1 MSTNN
6 PLPHIMVFCV
16 NYSSYDYLHTFME
29 SVERAAA
36 KANGLCRITLC
47 VGDNTATDWQGIP
60 ENLTPHCTLKSF
72 PYHLNIGYLGC
83 ALRMMAEVG
92 WQEVSQASYC
102 IISNVDLTLREDFF
116 SVLATTEWPADTGWL
131 APDIFTERLNHHD
144 NPFQT
149 RRPRKRDFIRWQL
162 LYSNHI
168 IYKWLEKL
176 YHLRGKHQNI
186 PDKQTTIYA
195 GHGSLMV
202 ISGQFLAK
210 HPYLKFPTFMYGEEL
225 FFAELIYQDKLKTY
239 YCPSLYVSNVGRVS
253 TGKYNYKWLC
263 RQNRKSLRILKGYCF
278 RYPILKNSEY

>member
-1 MSTNN
+1 MNGDCTCK
-6 PLPHIMVFCV
+6 HYMVFCV
-16 NYSSYDYLHTFME
+16 NFCSYDHLHTLME

-36 KANGLCRITLC
+36 RASGLCRITLC
-47 VGDNTATDWQGIP
+47 VGDNTASDWQGIP

-149 RRPRKRDFIRWQL
+149 HRPRKRDFIRWQL